1 MNLLFRLIASF
12 AVCGVLP
19 ACVLFP
25 VPHDLAPKISG
36 TVLVNGV
43 PVEGAEVVLVRSYL
57 STADATQFSED
68 QRSISTRSDASGRF
82 AVGPIKTV
90 KIVHMFGDELLVY
103 ALVIR
108 HNGQSLLG
116 FRDTGTGSAGGPF
129 SVTCDLARPTNLDG
143 AKTCCEHR
151 SFFRMS
157 P

>member
-1 MNLLFRLIASF
+1 MNLLFRLLASF

-36 TVLVNGV
+36 VVLENGV

-57 STADATQFSED
+57 STVDATQVSKD
-68 QRSISTRSDASGRF
+68 QRSISTRSDSSGRF

-90 KIVHMFGDELLVY
+90 KVVHMFGDELLVY

-116 FRDTGTGSAGGPF
+116 FRDSGTGSAGGPF
-129 SVTCDLARPTNLDG
+129 SVTCDLARPKKYLDSTIYCEFQTPTNVQ
-143 AKTCCEHR
+143 
-151 SFFRMS
+151 